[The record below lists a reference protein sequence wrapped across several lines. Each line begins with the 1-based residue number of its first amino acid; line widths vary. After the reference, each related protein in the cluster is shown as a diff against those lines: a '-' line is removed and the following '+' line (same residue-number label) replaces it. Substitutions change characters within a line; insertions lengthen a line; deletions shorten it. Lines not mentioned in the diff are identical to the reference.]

1 MSKLSV
7 LDTDPLFA
15 HQYISCM
22 NISVSNLES
31 TVEAIQGALV
41 LMFRVASK
49 ASDNKILDKVHLMYM
64 SSLDIV
70 SEIEEVKQYLSSLS
84 SVYSVSDI

>member
-1 MSKLSV
+1 M
-7 LDTDPLFA
+7 
-15 HQYISCM
+15 
-22 NISVSNLES
+22 
-31 TVEAIQGALV
+31 

>member
-1 MSKLSV
+1 MSKLTP
-7 LDTDPLFA
+7 LDSDPLSA
-15 HQYISCM
+15 QQYISLM
-22 NISVSNLES
+22 NTSFSTIES
-31 TVEAIQGALV
+31 RVEAIQGALV

-84 SVYSVSDI
+84 SVYSISDI

>member
-1 MSKLSV
+1 MSKLTS
-7 LDTDPLFA
+7 LHADPLFA
-15 HQYISCM
+15 YQYISCM

-31 TVEAIQGALV
+31 RVEAIQGALV

-84 SVYSVSDI
+84 SVYSISDI